1 MTTASGWTAGVL
13 ALGLMAA
20 CGGGGGVTDGPDG
33 QPGPDAD
40 LADDVQPLS
49 FVALPDDVDVRA
61 PGRGGES
68 WHGNDEVALP
78 SDADEAPALDVY
90 GRSFYTWAVLEPTLG
105 DYDFSRLE
113 DALHDAIDRGQKL
126 SFGLMTVYPGDEVNP
141 SPTDG
146 GRGMSYPLYLHEL
159 MQDAGDPAN
168 HGATDWSNP
177 DADWWL
183 PNYNSDHYLDRFDAL
198 NAAINSLLE
207 TGSYAG
213 VAYRDV
219 IGYIDIRG
227 FGAYGEW
234 HHAGFIDSANQPDG
248 TPGSWP
254 VGLRP
259 TVATLRRIVDS
270 HVENYPRFQLA
281 ALIGAFDAEYFNNT
295 YNPPAIAQYV
305 LDAENEV
312 GPLGW
317 RRDQWASDAG
327 YLHAYLDENDRSF
340 DGGPEFRLA
349 IMDRWKTSPI
359 LGEPE
364 CSGTDMG
371 LLEEQVRL
379 YHATMVGNSNYCTAV
394 TPTISANVQ
403 AASRAMGYRLV
414 LEGGSAPVSARAGQA
429 LPITLA
435 WRNLGVAPT
444 YEHWDVTFELQTDA
458 GEVVWRGAS
467 DMALYRFLPADA
479 ATEHR
484 DTPTVPA
491 DVAPGSYRLVLRVL
505 DPRGYRAPLPLA
517 LAGRTAD
524 GGYVLVD
531 AFTLN

>member
-1 MTTASGWTAGVL
+1 
-13 ALGLMAA
+13 
-20 CGGGGGVTDGPDG
+20 
-33 QPGPDAD
+33 
-40 LADDVQPLS
+40 
-49 FVALPDDVDVRA
+49 
-61 PGRGGES
+61 
-68 WHGNDEVALP
+68 
-78 SDADEAPALDVY
+78 
-90 GRSFYTWAVLEPTLG
+90 
-105 DYDFSRLE
+105 
-113 DALHDAIDRGQKL
+113 
-126 SFGLMTVYPGDEVNP
+126 
-141 SPTDG
+141 
-146 GRGMSYPLYLHEL
+146 
-159 MQDAGDPAN
+159 
-168 HGATDWSNP
+168 
-177 DADWWL
+177 
-183 PNYNSDHYLDRFDAL
+183 
-198 NAAINSLLE
+198 
-207 TGSYAG
+207 
-213 VAYRDV
+213 
-219 IGYIDIRG
+219 
-227 FGAYGEW
+227 
-234 HHAGFIDSANQPDG
+234 
-248 TPGSWP
+248 
-254 VGLRP
+254 
-259 TVATLRRIVDS
+259 VATLRRIVDS